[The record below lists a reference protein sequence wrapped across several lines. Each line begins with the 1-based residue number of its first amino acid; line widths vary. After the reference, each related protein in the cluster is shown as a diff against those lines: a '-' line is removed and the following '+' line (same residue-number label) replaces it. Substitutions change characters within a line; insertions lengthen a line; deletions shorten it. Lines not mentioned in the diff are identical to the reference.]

1 MRGGKSVFERTKLE
15 IPVGK
20 AVKAV
25 VTNELDLCALYNDP
39 KTSIKGLGFTLEV
52 KLWTKLLNLI
62 LFKN

>member
-1 MRGGKSVFERTKLE
+1 M
-15 IPVGK
+15 GK

-25 VTNELDLCALYNDP
+25 VTNELDLFALYNDP
-39 KTSIKGLGFTLEV
+39 KASVKGLGFTLEV